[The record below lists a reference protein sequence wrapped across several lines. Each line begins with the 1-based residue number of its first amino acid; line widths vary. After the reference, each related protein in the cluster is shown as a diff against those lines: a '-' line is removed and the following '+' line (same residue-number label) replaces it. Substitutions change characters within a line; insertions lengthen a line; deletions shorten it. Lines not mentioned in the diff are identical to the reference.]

1 MITSRDTQREKKSDM
16 VAIAC
21 DPTGEAEAGGLQV
34 QSQSKVH
41 SKTQLFCFAR
51 PPFPPG
57 SIQLTVALHL
67 TVLRVE
73 SMPRS

>member
-1 MITSRDTQREKKSDM
+1 MKTSRDTQREKSDM

-21 DPTGEAEAGGLQV
+21 DPTGEAEAGGLHV
-34 QSQSKVH
+34 KSQPKIH
-41 SKTQLFCFAR
+41 SRTQLFCFTR

-57 SIQLTVALHL
+57 SVQLTIALYL

-73 SMPRS
+73 SMPRF